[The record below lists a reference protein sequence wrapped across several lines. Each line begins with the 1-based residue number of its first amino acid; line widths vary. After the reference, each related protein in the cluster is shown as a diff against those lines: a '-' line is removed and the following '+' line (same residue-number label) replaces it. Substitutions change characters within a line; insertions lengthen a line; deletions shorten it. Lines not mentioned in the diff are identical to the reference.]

1 VPAVVEPEPFAP
13 AAAGEPLAAPGSPF
27 GAPTISS
34 LNEVWPAVLDT
45 VRAENGLLAAIM
57 ATATPVAVTGDIV
70 EIAFPKSEAFAHR
83 KAEDQA
89 NRQIVAEALRAV
101 VGSPLRPEFEL
112 RDEMPAVEELPPP
125 SEDEWIA
132 RFKEAFDAEELTH
145 EEEPR

>member
-1 VPAVVEPEPFAP
+1 VPAVEPSVP
-13 AAAGEPLAAPGSPF
+13 AAEVFAEAPSPF
-27 GAPTISS
+27 GAPTIAS

-45 VRAENGLLAAIM
+45 VRSENGLLAAIM
-57 ATATPVAVTGDIV
+57 ATATPTAVKGDVV

-101 VGSPLRPEFEL
+101 LGTPLRPEFEL

-125 SEDEWIA
+125 SDDEWIE
-132 RFKEAFDAEELTH
+132 RFKDAFDAEELTH
-145 EEEPR
+145 DEEPGS